1 MIREKQ
7 GPAVTETVE
16 KRLKSLIVDDD
27 AAIRDVLSEILM
39 EAGYSVDTAEDGVEA
54 LTKVRSDNFDSI
66 LCDIWMPGM
75 NGISFLKKIKKH
87 DPTLPVVMIT
97 GYPDVRVAVE
107 AIKEGASD
115 FIAKP
120 VRMEQV
126 EIIIEKLVKE
136 REILLEN
143 ASLTKKIEQKKT
155 IEELN
160 TKLHKKVRELSTLYS
175 ISETFSEVLEG
186 DELFDKIVEMAS
198 KITEARKS
206 SLLILDR
213 ESAELVIKAAIGLNS
228 DIIEK
233 TRIPL
238 GSGIAGKVALSGE
251 YIFLNGLDNRPEF
264 ERDGGRY
271 HTDSFISVPL
281 KIRDEVFGVLNVTDR
296 LDGNRFTEEEL
307 YLILALARKGA
318 LSIEN
323 SVLYESIYSNLVGTL
338 RAMVNAIEARDKYT
352 GGHSQRVTKIA
363 MDIAR
368 EMGCPSEEIET
379 IKLGGFLHDI
389 GKVGIGDS
397 ILLKPGRLSDNE
409 FDIIKTHPVIGEN
422 IVKPLGILP
431 AEKCI
436 IRHHHERWDGRGY
449 PDGLSG
455 QGIPLLARILSV
467 ADAYDAMVTDRPYR
481 RAKSEEESLE
491 EIVKL
496 GGCQFDKKVVEN
508 FKKVIEKEHKYEML
522 TVAGNTAPRSN

>member
-1 MIREKQ
+1 M
-7 GPAVTETVE
+7 TVKAE
-16 KRLKSLIVDDD
+16 KRLRSLIVDDD
-27 AAIRDVLSEILM
+27 ATIRDVLSEILM
-39 EAGYSVDTAEDGVEA
+39 EGGYCVDTAEDGVDA
-54 LTKVRSDNFDSI
+54 LAKVKEDDFDSI

-75 NGISFLKKIKKH
+75 NGIDLLKEIKKY

-136 REILLEN
+136 RELLLEN
-143 ASLTKKIEQKKT
+143 AKLTKKIEKKKT

-175 ISETFSEVLEG
+175 ISETFSEVFEG
-186 DELFDKIVEMAS
+186 DELFDKIVNMACE
-198 KITEARKS
+198 ITEARKS
-206 SLLILDR
+206 SLMILNG
-213 ESAELVIKAAIGLNS
+213 ETEELVIKAAKGLDE
-228 DIIEK
+228 DIIET

-238 GSGIAGKVALSGE
+238 GSGIAGKVALTGE
-251 YIFLNGLDNRPEF
+251 YIFLNGLDNSPEF
-264 ERDGGRY
+264 ERIGVRY
-271 HTDSFISVPL
+271 NTDSFISVPL
-281 KIRDEVFGVLNVTDR
+281 KIKNEVFGVLNVTER
-296 LDGNRFTEEEL
+296 VNGNRFTEEEL
-307 YLILALARKGA
+307 YLILALAKKGA

-323 SVLYESIYSNLVGTL
+323 SVLYESIYNNLIGTL
-338 RAMVNAIEARDKYT
+338 RAMVNAIEARDMYT
-352 GGHSQRVTKIA
+352 GSHSQRVTKLA

-368 EMGCPSEEIET
+368 EMGCLAEEIET

-397 ILLKPGRLSDNE
+397 ILLKPGKLTNNE

-431 AEKCI
+431 AEKSI
-436 IRHHHERWDGRGY
+436 IRHHHERWDGKGY

-455 QGIPLLARILSV
+455 GSIPLLARILSV
-467 ADAYDAMVTDRPYR
+467 ADAFDAMVTDRPYR
-481 RAKSEEESLE
+481 RAKTKEDSLSEIE
-491 EIVKL
+491 KL
-496 GGCQFDKKVVEN
+496 SGFQFDKQVVEK
-508 FKKVIEKEHKYEML
+508 FKKILEKDNKHEML
-522 TVAGNTAPRSN
+522 MAAKDIDPNSD